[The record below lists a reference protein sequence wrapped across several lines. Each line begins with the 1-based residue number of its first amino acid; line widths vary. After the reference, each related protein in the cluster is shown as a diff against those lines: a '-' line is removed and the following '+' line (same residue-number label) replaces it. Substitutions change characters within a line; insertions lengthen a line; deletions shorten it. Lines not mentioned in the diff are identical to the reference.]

1 MLKRKESEQMQ
12 LELVTYDLLVRPDHL
27 LRKIDAVIDFSFIH
41 SLCAPLYC
49 ADNGRPAIDPEILFR
64 MLFVGYLY
72 GIRSEVRLC
81 EEIQDN
87 NAYRWFCGLG
97 LTEKVPDHATI
108 SVNRKRRF
116 RNNDI
121 AEQIF
126 QEILNQ
132 AQEKGLVGGKI
143 LYTDSTHVKAL
154 ANKHKK
160 VEVTVTRTPKTYIR
174 ELDAAVA
181 EERKELGKKK
191 FDDKNDPPTT
201 GKIQQSKSDP
211 DSGQL
216 HKEGK
221 PDGFHYSE
229 HRTVDSRHNIIVNT
243 YITPANVNDNDAI
256 PVILQQIQKR
266 LGQLPFYMGLDAGYH
281 NAAVAHQL
289 RTNKV
294 QAVLGYRRHTYPH
307 GTYGKFRFQYD
318 PALDCYICPQGCLL
332 KHTTT
337 SREGYRQYCCDTE
350 TCQSCPKRTEC
361 FGASSKRKMVTRHV
375 WQDDLDQADAFTKT
389 PAGKNIYA
397 WRKQTIE
404 RSFADA
410 KQLHG
415 FRYARMRG
423 NANMCEQAFLTAAV
437 QNMKKMA
444 SLLWKPLSC
453 SFNSLGLKL
462 YSIWQ
467 TPCLA

>member
-41 SLCAPLYC
+41 DLCAPLYC
-49 ADNGRPAIDPEILFR
+49 AENGRPAIDPEILFR

-143 LYTDSTHVKAL
+143 LYTDSTHVKAV

-160 VEVTVTRTPKTYIR
+160 VEITVTRTPKTYIR

-181 EERKELGKKK
+181 EERAA
-191 FDDKNDPPTT
+191 
-201 GKIQQSKSDP
+201 
-211 DSGQL
+211 
-216 HKEGK
+216 
-221 PDGFHYSE
+221 SE
-229 HRTVDSRHNIIVNT
+229 
-243 YITPANVNDNDAI
+243 
-256 PVILQQIQKR
+256 
-266 LGQLPFYMGLDAGYH
+266 
-281 NAAVAHQL
+281 
-289 RTNKV
+289 
-294 QAVLGYRRHTYPH
+294 
-307 GTYGKFRFQYD
+307 
-318 PALDCYICPQGCLL
+318 
-332 KHTTT
+332 
-337 SREGYRQYCCDTE
+337 
-350 TCQSCPKRTEC
+350 
-361 FGASSKRKMVTRHV
+361 
-375 WQDDLDQADAFTKT
+375 
-389 PAGKNIYA
+389 
-397 WRKQTIE
+397 
-404 RSFADA
+404 
-410 KQLHG
+410 
-415 FRYARMRG
+415 
-423 NANMCEQAFLTAAV
+423 
-437 QNMKKMA
+437 
-444 SLLWKPLSC
+444 
-453 SFNSLGLKL
+453 
-462 YSIWQ
+462 
-467 TPCLA
+467 

>member
-12 LELVTYDLLVRPDHL
+12 LELVTYDLLVRSDHL
-27 LRKIDAVIDFSFIH
+27 LRKIDAVVDFSFIH
-41 SLCAPLYC
+41 DLCAPLYC

-97 LTEKVPDHATI
+97 LMEKVPDHATI

-132 AQEKGLVGGKI
+132 AQENGLVGGKI

-160 VEVTVTRTPKTYIR
+160 VAIEVTRTPKTYIR

-181 EERKELGKKK
+181 EERKKLGKKP

-216 HKEGK
+216 HKE
-221 PDGFHYSE
+221 
-229 HRTVDSRHNIIVNT
+229 
-243 YITPANVNDNDAI
+243 
-256 PVILQQIQKR
+256 
-266 LGQLPFYMGLDAGYH
+266 
-281 NAAVAHQL
+281 
-289 RTNKV
+289 
-294 QAVLGYRRHTYPH
+294 
-307 GTYGKFRFQYD
+307 
-318 PALDCYICPQGCLL
+318 
-332 KHTTT
+332 
-337 SREGYRQYCCDTE
+337 
-350 TCQSCPKRTEC
+350 
-361 FGASSKRKMVTRHV
+361 SK
-375 WQDDLDQADAFTKT
+375 LF
-389 PAGKNIYA
+389 
-397 WRKQTIE
+397 
-404 RSFADA
+404 
-410 KQLHG
+410 
-415 FRYARMRG
+415 
-423 NANMCEQAFLTAAV
+423 
-437 QNMKKMA
+437 
-444 SLLWKPLSC
+444 
-453 SFNSLGLKL
+453 
-462 YSIWQ
+462 
-467 TPCLA
+467 

>member
-1 MLKRKESEQMQ
+1 M
-12 LELVTYDLLVRPDHL
+12 
-27 LRKIDAVIDFSFIH
+27 
-41 SLCAPLYC
+41 
-49 ADNGRPAIDPEILFR
+49 
-64 MLFVGYLY
+64 
-72 GIRSEVRLC
+72 RLC

-87 NAYRWFCGLG
+87 TAYRWFCGLG
-97 LTEKVPDHATI
+97 LMEKVPDHATI
-108 SVNRKRRF
+108 SVNRKWRF

-181 EERKELGKKK
+181 EERKKLGKKP

-229 HRTVDSRHNIIVNT
+229 HRTVDSRYNIIVNT
-243 YITPANVNDNDAI
+243 HITPANINDTDAI
-256 PVILQQIQKR
+256 PVTLKQIQQR
-266 LGQLPFYMGLDAGYH
+266 LGKLPFYMELDAGYH

-289 RTNKV
+289 AENGI

-307 GTYGKFRFQYD
+307 GTYGKYRFRYD
-318 PALDCYICPQGCLL
+318 PALDCYICPEDCLL

-337 SREGYRQYCCDTE
+337 SREGYR
-350 TCQSCPKRTEC
+350 
-361 FGASSKRKMVTRHV
+361 
-375 WQDDLDQADAFTKT
+375 
-389 PAGKNIYA
+389 
-397 WRKQTIE
+397 
-404 RSFADA
+404 
-410 KQLHG
+410 
-415 FRYARMRG
+415 
-423 NANMCEQAFLTAAV
+423 
-437 QNMKKMA
+437 
-444 SLLWKPLSC
+444 
-453 SFNSLGLKL
+453 
-462 YSIWQ
+462 
-467 TPCLA
+467 